1 MQKQVAL
8 QSREGGEFP
17 TLWVISGGRPDT
29 LIEAAELRETPRW
42 PKGIYEGAPIYRV
55 RLVVTSEL
63 PETPDTLLLRL
74 WSAGKTLERAKA
86 ELYRLPRS
94 AWEWPVVQE
103 AVVALERTALYA
115 ENQEGLAMIED
126 YRKVVDTWKEEVRSE
141 GEAIGIAKGEA
152 IGMAKGETI
161 GMAKGETIGEQRAL
175 HEALEAV
182 YTSRFGPLPDS
193 LRNRL
198 RGIQAV
204 DRLRMLIGLFA
215 SQPQEVLDTLVKG

>member
-1 MQKQVAL
+1 
-8 QSREGGEFP
+8 
-17 TLWVISGGRPDT
+17 
-29 LIEAAELRETPRW
+29 
-42 PKGIYEGAPIYRV
+42 
-55 RLVVTSEL
+55 
-63 PETPDTLLLRL
+63 
-74 WSAGKTLERAKA
+74 
-86 ELYRLPRS
+86 
-94 AWEWPVVQE
+94 
-103 AVVALERTALYA
+103 
-115 ENQEGLAMIED
+115 MIED

-161 GMAKGETIGEQRAL
+161 GMAKGETIGMAKGEAIGIAKGEQRTL

-198 RGIQAV
+198 REIQTV